1 MLFTVC
7 QNSIGKYDFGS
18 VVLYA
23 PPGVL
28 QVAKSPVLLG
38 LNQHYKRSS
47 NIDMVYIHIFTN
59 LEISRNTEI
68 NFRTQRE
75 SKIVITDN

>member
-18 VVLYA
+18 VALYA
-23 PPGVL
+23 PLPRGVL

-38 LNQHYKRSS
+38 LSEINSLDTALHTSSS
-47 NIDMVYIHIFTN
+47 NQLFSEYA
-59 LEISRNTEI
+59 
-68 NFRTQRE
+68 
-75 SKIVITDN
+75 

>member
-18 VVLYA
+18 VALCA
-23 PPGVL
+23 PPPGVL

-38 LNQHYKRSS
+38 FSKFISKKTDKYT
-47 NIDMVYIHIFTN
+47 VCIFF
-59 LEISRNTEI
+59 LLKYELLIYP
-68 NFRTQRE
+68 
-75 SKIVITDN
+75 DG